1 MDKEVA
7 KDNLKADIKYW
18 ENTSV
23 SVDHLYMAISA
34 MEKLEEI
41 ENIITETE
49 NQHYELQGK
58 KVVMC
63 SLAYGKINE
72 VIENG

>member
-23 SVDHLYMAISA
+23 SVDHLYMAINA
-34 MEKLEEI
+34 IEKLEQI
-41 ENIITETE
+41 
-49 NQHYELQGK
+49 NQIVEDHDNDSMPEDYW
-58 KVVMC
+58 
-63 SLAYGKINE
+63 YIDKIRE
-72 VIENG
+72 VLEQE